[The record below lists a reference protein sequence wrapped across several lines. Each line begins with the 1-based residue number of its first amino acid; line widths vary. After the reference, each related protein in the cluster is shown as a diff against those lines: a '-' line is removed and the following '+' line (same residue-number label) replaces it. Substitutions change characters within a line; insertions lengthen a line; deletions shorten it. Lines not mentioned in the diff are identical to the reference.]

1 MGSVM
6 VFIDEIFLEAMCL
19 LFPIS
24 IYIIVTAYFRNQKCN
39 RQDVL
44 LEITL
49 YSSIYLLIKYGC
61 ETNLIYPLIL
71 LNIPLLVAYL
81 KEKSRIALT
90 ISLILI
96 IYFAKHTHIDI
107 IYLIIEY
114 AIYFITYRYLYSK
127 KATSISVLTTFV
139 VIKSFIMSLEMFLIF
154 SPESNYVI
162 NFMLIFSIMTIFTFI
177 GYLILYFL
185 NKGEEIIDLNDV
197 VSKLEKEKKLRE
209 SLFKITHEI
218 KNPIAVCK
226 GYLDMI
232 DYKDTD
238 KVERYIPIIKD
249 EISRT
254 LILMDDFL
262 DYTKI
267 QVEKDITDLYL
278 LLEDTYKIVKPLFKK
293 NQIKLTLNIDDDD
306 DVYMNLDYNRLKQV
320 LVNLLKNSI
329 EAKDNHKKNNYV
341 SIDTI
346 RKNDEIIIRIKDN
359 GIGMDTKSLEKVD
372 EMFYTTK
379 EKGTGLG
386 VALSKEIISQHG
398 GDIKYSS
405 VKGKYTIVD
414 IILPYQ
420 EKSYD

>member
-1 MGSVM
+1 MESVM
-6 VFIDEIFLEAMCL
+6 VFIDEMFLEVMCL

-154 SPESNYVI
+154 SPESNYII

-232 DYKDTD
+232 DYKDTE

-329 EAKDNHKKNNYV
+329 EAKDNRKKDNYV

-346 RKNDEIIIRIKDN
+346 KKNDEIIIRIKDN

>member
-81 KEKSRIALT
+81 KGKSRIALT

-177 GYLILYFL
+177 GYLILYFI

>member
-329 EAKDNHKKNNYV
+329 EAKDNRKKDNYV

-346 RKNDEIIIRIKDN
+346 KKNDEIIIRIKDN

>member
-81 KEKSRIALT
+81 KGKSRIALT

-177 GYLILYFL
+177 GYLILYFI

-278 LLEDTYKIVKPLFKK
+278 LLEDTYKIVNPLFKK

-329 EAKDNHKKNNYV
+329 EAKDSHKKNNYV

-420 EKSYD
+420 EKSYN

>member
-154 SPESNYVI
+154 SPESNYII

-329 EAKDNHKKNNYV
+329 EAKDNRKKDNYV

-346 RKNDEIIIRIKDN
+346 KKNDEIIIRIKDN

>member
-6 VFIDEIFLEAMCL
+6 VFIDEIFLETMCL

-81 KEKSRIALT
+81 KGKSRIALT

-177 GYLILYFL
+177 GYLILYFI

>member
-1 MGSVM
+1 MESVM
-6 VFIDEIFLEAMCL
+6 VFIDEIFLEVMCL

-24 IYIIVTAYFRNQKCN
+24 IYIIVMAYFRNQKCN

-177 GYLILYFL
+177 GYLILYFI

-238 KVERYIPIIKD
+238 KVEKYIPIIKD

-359 GIGMDTKSLEKVD
+359 GIGMNTKSLEKVD

>member
-405 VKGKYTIVD
+405 VKGKYTTVD

>member
-1 MGSVM
+1 MESVM
-6 VFIDEIFLEAMCL
+6 VFIDEIFLEVMCL

-24 IYIIVTAYFRNQKCN
+24 IYIIVMAYFRNQKCN

-197 VSKLEKEKKLRE
+197 ISKLEKEKKLRE

-329 EAKDNHKKNNYV
+329 EAKDSHKKNNYV

>member
-1 MGSVM
+1 MESVM
-6 VFIDEIFLEAMCL
+6 VFIDEIFLEVMCL

-177 GYLILYFL
+177 GYLILYFI

-238 KVERYIPIIKD
+238 KVEKYIPIIKD

-329 EAKDNHKKNNYV
+329 EAKDNRKKDNYV

-346 RKNDEIIIRIKDN
+346 KKNDEIIIRIKDN
-359 GIGMDTKSLEKVD
+359 GIGMNTKSLEKVD

>member
-6 VFIDEIFLEAMCL
+6 VFIDEIFLETMCL

-81 KEKSRIALT
+81 KGKSRIALT

-177 GYLILYFL
+177 GYLILYFI

-405 VKGKYTIVD
+405 FKGKYTIVD

-420 EKSYD
+420 EKSYN

>member
-154 SPESNYVI
+154 SPESNYII

-197 VSKLEKEKKLRE
+197 ISKLEKEKKLRE

-329 EAKDNHKKNNYV
+329 EAKDNRKKDNYV

-346 RKNDEIIIRIKDN
+346 KKNDEIIIRIKDN

>member
-6 VFIDEIFLEAMCL
+6 VFIDEIFLETMCL

-81 KEKSRIALT
+81 KGKSRIALT

-177 GYLILYFL
+177 GYLILYFI

-267 QVEKDITDLYL
+267 QVENDITDLYL

-420 EKSYD
+420 EKSYN

>member
-6 VFIDEIFLEAMCL
+6 VFIDEIFLEVMCL

-232 DYKDTD
+232 DYKDTE

-329 EAKDNHKKNNYV
+329 EAKDNRKKDNYV

-346 RKNDEIIIRIKDN
+346 KKNDEIIIRIKDN

>member
-329 EAKDNHKKNNYV
+329 EAKDSHKKNNYV

-346 RKNDEIIIRIKDN
+346 KKNDEIIIRIKDN
-359 GIGMDTKSLEKVD
+359 GIGMNTKSLEKVD

-386 VALSKEIISQHG
+386 VALSKEIILKHG

>member
-278 LLEDTYKIVKPLFKK
+278 LLEDTYKIVTPLFKK

-329 EAKDNHKKNNYV
+329 EAKDSHKKNNYV

-346 RKNDEIIIRIKDN
+346 KKNDEIIIRIKDN
-359 GIGMDTKSLEKVD
+359 GIGMNTKSLEKVD

-386 VALSKEIISQHG
+386 VALSKEIILKHG

>member
-154 SPESNYVI
+154 SPESNYII

-197 VSKLEKEKKLRE
+197 ISKLEKEKKLRE

-232 DYKDTD
+232 DYKDTE

-329 EAKDNHKKNNYV
+329 EAKDNRKKDNYV

-346 RKNDEIIIRIKDN
+346 KKNDEIIIRIKDN

>member
-1 MGSVM
+1 MESIM
-6 VFIDEIFLEAMCL
+6 IFIDEIFLEVMCL

-24 IYIIVTAYFRNQKCN
+24 IYIIVTAYFRNQNCN

-44 LEITL
+44 LEVTL

-81 KEKSRIALT
+81 KEKNRIALT
-90 ISLILI
+90 ISLILV
-96 IYFAKHTHIDI
+96 IYFAGHTHIDI

-114 AIYFITYRYLYSK
+114 AIYFVTYRYLYSK

-185 NKGEEIIDLNDV
+185 NKGEEIMDLNDV

-329 EAKDNHKKNNYV
+329 EAKDSHKKNNYV

-346 RKNDEIIIRIKDN
+346 KKNDEIIIRIKDN

-405 VKGKYTIVD
+405 VKGKYTTVD

>member
-1 MGSVM
+1 
-6 VFIDEIFLEAMCL
+6 
-19 LFPIS
+19 
-24 IYIIVTAYFRNQKCN
+24 
-39 RQDVL
+39 
-44 LEITL
+44 
-49 YSSIYLLIKYGC
+49 
-61 ETNLIYPLIL
+61 
-71 LNIPLLVAYL
+71 
-81 KEKSRIALT
+81 
-90 ISLILI
+90 
-96 IYFAKHTHIDI
+96 
-107 IYLIIEY
+107 
-114 AIYFITYRYLYSK
+114 
-127 KATSISVLTTFV
+127 
-139 VIKSFIMSLEMFLIF
+139 MSLEMFLIF

-177 GYLILYFL
+177 GYLILYFI

-232 DYKDTD
+232 DYNDTD

-306 DVYMNLDYNRLKQV
+306 DVYMNLDYNRL
-320 LVNLLKNSI
+320 
-329 EAKDNHKKNNYV
+329 
-341 SIDTI
+341 
-346 RKNDEIIIRIKDN
+346 
-359 GIGMDTKSLEKVD
+359 
-372 EMFYTTK
+372 
-379 EKGTGLG
+379 
-386 VALSKEIISQHG
+386 
-398 GDIKYSS
+398 
-405 VKGKYTIVD
+405 
-414 IILPYQ
+414 
-420 EKSYD
+420 

>member
-1 MGSVM
+1 
-6 VFIDEIFLEAMCL
+6 
-19 LFPIS
+19 
-24 IYIIVTAYFRNQKCN
+24 
-39 RQDVL
+39 
-44 LEITL
+44 
-49 YSSIYLLIKYGC
+49 
-61 ETNLIYPLIL
+61 
-71 LNIPLLVAYL
+71 
-81 KEKSRIALT
+81 
-90 ISLILI
+90 
-96 IYFAKHTHIDI
+96 
-107 IYLIIEY
+107 
-114 AIYFITYRYLYSK
+114 
-127 KATSISVLTTFV
+127 
-139 VIKSFIMSLEMFLIF
+139 
-154 SPESNYVI
+154 
-162 NFMLIFSIMTIFTFI
+162 
-177 GYLILYFL
+177 
-185 NKGEEIIDLNDV
+185 
-197 VSKLEKEKKLRE
+197 
-209 SLFKITHEI
+209 
-218 KNPIAVCK
+218 
-226 GYLDMI
+226 
-232 DYKDTD
+232 
-238 KVERYIPIIKD
+238 
-249 EISRT
+249 
-254 LILMDDFL
+254 MDDFL

-359 GIGMDTKSLEKVD
+359 GIGMNTKSLEKVD

>member
-1 MGSVM
+1 MESVM
-6 VFIDEIFLEAMCL
+6 VFIDEMFLEVMCL

-96 IYFAKHTHIDI
+96 IYFAKHTHIDV

-232 DYKDTD
+232 DYKDID

-329 EAKDNHKKNNYV
+329 EAKDNRKKDNYV

-346 RKNDEIIIRIKDN
+346 KKNDEIIIRIKDN

>member
-81 KEKSRIALT
+81 KGKSRIALT

-177 GYLILYFL
+177 GYLILYFI

-420 EKSYD
+420 EKSYN

>member
-154 SPESNYVI
+154 SPESNYII

-420 EKSYD
+420 EKNYD

>member
-177 GYLILYFL
+177 GYLILYFI

-359 GIGMDTKSLEKVD
+359 GIGMNTKSLEKVD

>member
-1 MGSVM
+1 MESVM
-6 VFIDEIFLEAMCL
+6 VFIDEMFLEVMCL

-197 VSKLEKEKKLRE
+197 ISKLEKEKKLRE

-359 GIGMDTKSLEKVD
+359 GIGMNTKSLEKVD

>member
-278 LLEDTYKIVKPLFKK
+278 LLEDTYKIVTPLFKK

-329 EAKDNHKKNNYV
+329 EAKDSHKKNNYV

-346 RKNDEIIIRIKDN
+346 KKNDEIIIRIKDN

>member
-1 MGSVM
+1 MESVM
-6 VFIDEIFLEAMCL
+6 VFIDEIFLEVMCL

-24 IYIIVTAYFRNQKCN
+24 IYIIVTAYFRNLKCN

-154 SPESNYVI
+154 SPESNYII

-232 DYKDTD
+232 DYNDTD

-359 GIGMDTKSLEKVD
+359 GIGMNTKSLEKVD

>member
-81 KEKSRIALT
+81 KEKNRIALT

-329 EAKDNHKKNNYV
+329 EAKDSHKNNNYV

>member
-1 MGSVM
+1 MESIM
-6 VFIDEIFLEAMCL
+6 IFIDEMFLEVMCL

-359 GIGMDTKSLEKVD
+359 GIGMNTKSLEKVD

>member
-6 VFIDEIFLEAMCL
+6 VFIDEIFLEVMCL

-81 KEKSRIALT
+81 KGKSRIALT

-177 GYLILYFL
+177 GYLILYFI

-329 EAKDNHKKNNYV
+329 EAKDNRKKDNYV

-346 RKNDEIIIRIKDN
+346 RKNGEIIIRIKDN
-359 GIGMDTKSLEKVD
+359 GIGMNTKSLEKVD

>member
-1 MGSVM
+1 MESVM
-6 VFIDEIFLEAMCL
+6 VFIDEMFLEVMCL

-96 IYFAKHTHIDI
+96 IYFAKHTHIDV

-154 SPESNYVI
+154 SPESNYII

-359 GIGMDTKSLEKVD
+359 GIGMNTKSLEKVD

-420 EKSYD
+420 EKNYD

>member
-81 KEKSRIALT
+81 KGKSRIALT

-177 GYLILYFL
+177 GYLILYFI

-329 EAKDNHKKNNYV
+329 EAKDSHKKNNYV

-398 GDIKYSS
+398 GDIKYYS

-420 EKSYD
+420 EKSYN

>member
-1 MGSVM
+1 MESVM
-6 VFIDEIFLEAMCL
+6 VFIDEIFLEVMCL

-96 IYFAKHTHIDI
+96 IYFAKHTHIDV

-238 KVERYIPIIKD
+238 KVEKYIPIIKD

-329 EAKDNHKKNNYV
+329 EAKDNRKKDNYV

-346 RKNDEIIIRIKDN
+346 KKNDEIIIRIKDN
-359 GIGMDTKSLEKVD
+359 GIGMNTKSLEKVD

>member
-1 MGSVM
+1 
-6 VFIDEIFLEAMCL
+6 
-19 LFPIS
+19 
-24 IYIIVTAYFRNQKCN
+24 
-39 RQDVL
+39 
-44 LEITL
+44 
-49 YSSIYLLIKYGC
+49 
-61 ETNLIYPLIL
+61 
-71 LNIPLLVAYL
+71 
-81 KEKSRIALT
+81 
-90 ISLILI
+90 
-96 IYFAKHTHIDI
+96 
-107 IYLIIEY
+107 
-114 AIYFITYRYLYSK
+114 
-127 KATSISVLTTFV
+127 
-139 VIKSFIMSLEMFLIF
+139 MSLEMFLIF

-177 GYLILYFL
+177 GYLILYFI

-320 LVNLLKNSI
+320 LVNLLKNSF
-329 EAKDNHKKNNYV
+329 EAKDNRKKDNYV

-359 GIGMDTKSLEKVD
+359 GIGMNTKSLEKVD

>member
-6 VFIDEIFLEAMCL
+6 VFIDEIFLETMCL

-81 KEKSRIALT
+81 KGKSRIALT

-177 GYLILYFL
+177 GYLILYFI

-329 EAKDNHKKNNYV
+329 EAKDSHKKNNYV

>member
-1 MGSVM
+1 MESVM
-6 VFIDEIFLEAMCL
+6 IFIDEIFLEVMCL

-96 IYFAKHTHIDI
+96 IYFAKHTHIDV

-154 SPESNYVI
+154 SPEGNYII

-329 EAKDNHKKNNYV
+329 EAKDSHKKNNYV

-359 GIGMDTKSLEKVD
+359 GIGMNTKSLEKVD

>member
-6 VFIDEIFLEAMCL
+6 VFIDEIFLETMCL

-49 YSSIYLLIKYGC
+49 YSSRYLLIKYGC

-81 KEKSRIALT
+81 KGKSRIALT

-177 GYLILYFL
+177 GYLILYFI